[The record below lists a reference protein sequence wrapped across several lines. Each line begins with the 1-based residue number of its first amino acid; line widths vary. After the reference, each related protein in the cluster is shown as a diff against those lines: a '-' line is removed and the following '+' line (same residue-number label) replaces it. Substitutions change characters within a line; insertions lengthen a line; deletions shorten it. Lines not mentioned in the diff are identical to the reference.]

1 MSKSSIS
8 VQLLMIVTI
17 RLQRSDDE
25 DIPFEGW
32 VDMRIKIGQN
42 DRSTDIDL
50 LFLVRPHELK
60 KILTLV
66 SMQLKFF
73 CKSILQTAFD
83 NIDKLKMKSF
93 VELIE

>member
-32 VDMRIKIGQN
+32 VDMRIKIG
-42 DRSTDIDL
+42 
-50 LFLVRPHELK
+50 
-60 KILTLV
+60 
-66 SMQLKFF
+66 
-73 CKSILQTAFD
+73 
-83 NIDKLKMKSF
+83 
-93 VELIE
+93 

>member
-50 LFLVRPHELK
+50 LFLVRPQELK
-60 KILTLV
+60 EILTLV
-66 SMQLKFF
+66 SMQLK
-73 CKSILQTAFD
+73 LYPP
-83 NIDKLKMKSF
+83 NSF
-93 VELIE
+93 